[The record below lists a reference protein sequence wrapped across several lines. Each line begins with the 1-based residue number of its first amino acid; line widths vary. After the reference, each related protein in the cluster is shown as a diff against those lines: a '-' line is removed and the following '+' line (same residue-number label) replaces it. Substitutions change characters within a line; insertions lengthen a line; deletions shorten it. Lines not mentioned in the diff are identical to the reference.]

1 MWSVTIGKGGIHTCK
16 RTKYAGII
24 HRVNKPCVKLLNKE
38 RQDKQTFKKYA
49 SKYNKNPLKESK
61 SRILL

>member
-1 MWSVTIGKGGIHTCK
+1 MCK
-16 RTKYAGII
+16 RTKYSSII
-24 HRVNKPCVKLLNKE
+24 HRVNKQCVKLLNKE